1 MPKTILVTNDDGIG
15 VPGMAA
21 LARSLSRIGRVV
33 VVAPDRDQSAVSHAL
48 TLKHPLRVRQHSE
61 DVYSVDGTPTD
72 CVNLGIFN
80 LIGKRVDLVVS
91 GINRG
96 YNLGDDVTYSG
107 TVAAAFE
114 GTLLGYPSFAIS
126 RAATSVSGFS
136 GHNWPFEPEQSYE
149 EAAAFAAD
157 LARQVLAQRMPADTL
172 LNVNVPLPP
181 LRGVRVTRLGKR
193 IYKEGVIERV
203 DPSGRQYY
211 WIGGAP
217 PEWTDDPRSDYA
229 AVIEGCVSVTPLHLD
244 LTNDRVLADIA
255 AWNLAVPLPVPD
267 PSNRGGGSGER

>member
-1 MPKTILVTNDDGIG
+1 MPPTIFLTNDDGMG
-15 VPGMAA
+15 APGLSVLARA
-21 LARSLSRIGRVV
+21 LAQIGRVV

-48 TLKHPLRVRQHSE
+48 TLKQPLRVRQHAE

-80 LIGKRVDLVVS
+80 LLEKKVDLVVS

-126 RAATSVSGFS
+126 RAATHESGFS
-136 GHNWPFEPEQSYE
+136 SNNWPQEPEHTYE
-149 EAAAFAAD
+149 EAAAFAAG
-157 LARQVLAQRMPADTL
+157 LARQVLERGMPEDTL

-181 LRGVRVTRLGKR
+181 LRGVRTTRLGKR
-193 IYKEGVIERV
+193 TYKEGVIERV

-211 WIGGAP
+211 WIGGTP
-217 PEWTDDPRSDYA
+217 PEWVADPRSDYA
-229 AVIEGCVSVTPLHLD
+229 AVSDGCVSVTPLHLD
-244 LTNDRVLADIA
+244 LTNDKVLGAIES
-255 AWNLAVPLPVPD
+255 WQLSVPAPAGRF
-267 PSNRGGGSGER
+267 STR